1 MKKVYE
7 KPEVEILSISNEII
21 LGLSTNEGTFGWEG
35 EADEEF

>member
-7 KPEVEILSISNEII
+7 KPEVDILIISSEIV

-35 EADEEF
+35 EADDSF